1 LRKAERFDAFG
12 EKLVLYDKIPYIC
25 KNNWMMEE
33 QSTNKDERI
42 EIRISAYD
50 KRIFQ
55 KAQKLSGDKSF
66 SSFIVRIVKEQSEE
80 IVAKKDRIISSE
92 RDRKIFFDAVFGSG
106 IPNQNLVEAAKK
118 YKSQNTPK

>member
-1 LRKAERFDAFG
+1 
-12 EKLVLYDKIPYIC
+12 
-25 KNNWMMEE
+25 MEP
-33 QSTNKDERI
+33 QLTNKDERV

>member
-1 LRKAERFDAFG
+1 
-12 EKLVLYDKIPYIC
+12 
-25 KNNWMMEE
+25 MEP
-33 QSTNKDERI
+33 QLTNKDERV

-106 IPNQNLVEAAKK
+106 TPNHNLVEAAKK

>member
-1 LRKAERFDAFG
+1 
-12 EKLVLYDKIPYIC
+12 
-25 KNNWMMEE
+25 MEE
-33 QSTNKDERI
+33 QLTNKDERV

-106 IPNQNLVEAAKK
+106 TPNQNLVEAAKR

>member
-1 LRKAERFDAFG
+1 
-12 EKLVLYDKIPYIC
+12 
-25 KNNWMMEE
+25 MEA
-33 QSTNKDERI
+33 QLTNKDERV

-92 RDRKIFFDAVFGSG
+92 RDRKIFFDAVYGVHSKYHVRC
-106 IPNQNLVEAAKK
+106 IRAKPLRRRTSPLHRIK
-118 YKSQNTPK
+118 NAIVSNSSLFL

>member
-1 LRKAERFDAFG
+1 
-12 EKLVLYDKIPYIC
+12 
-25 KNNWMMEE
+25 MEA
-33 QSTNKDERI
+33 QLTNKDERV

-106 IPNQNLVEAAKK
+106 IPNQNLVEAAKR

>member
-1 LRKAERFDAFG
+1 
-12 EKLVLYDKIPYIC
+12 
-25 KNNWMMEE
+25 MES
-33 QSTNKDERI
+33 QLTNKDERV

-106 IPNQNLVEAAKK
+106 IPNQNLVEAAKR